1 MIIRTEGIGEVKQTP
16 IGDLT
21 IKDTKIKT
29 YPSGRFFVQYL
40 YDGLLEKMAEDMRK
54 NLARGYDNMIITQ
67 GAEGSGKSTHVWQI
81 CKAYDPDFNLEGG
94 YMYDFEEMKNAL
106 QRGDDE
112 GSVFWLDE
120 AINIANKR
128 RWQSKDSVDFTDL
141 LIMMRS
147 RGWCVNMC
155 IPRKEDL
162 DFYVRDHR
170 FRYVVTVAPMGFP
183 NAGFKQRGYFKL
195 DRKNIDT
202 GQLEHIG
209 YGEYPD
215 MDEESKKAYKEIK
228 EKAQLRKF
236 SEISEKKEGYKK
248 KYAEERAKIRGAVL
262 AMHEAGMDR
271 ESIKKIF
278 GIESD
283 VTYYQTLKRA
293 RDGQD

>member
-1 MIIRTEGIGEVKQTP
+1 MIIRTEGAGDVRQTP

-40 YDGLLEKMAEDMRK
+40 YDGLLEKMAEDMHK

-81 CKAYDPDFNLEGG
+81 CKAYDPDFNLEDG

-112 GSVFWLDE
+112 GKIFWLDE

-155 IPRKEDL
+155 IPRKDDL

-183 NAGFKQRGYFKL
+183 NAGFKQRGYFQL
-195 DRKNIDT
+195 DRKNTDT

-209 YGEYPD
+209 YGEFPD
-215 MDEESKKAYKEIK
+215 MDDDAKQIYKAVK

-248 KYAEERAKIRGAVL
+248 KYEEERAKMRNAVL
-262 AMHEAGMDR
+262 ALHESGTDR
-271 ESIKKIF
+271 ETIKRMF
-278 GIESD
+278 GIECDSS
-283 VTYYQTLKRA
+283 YYSILKRA
-293 RDGQD
+293 KDGKA